1 MPNKHI
7 LKRLSGVQGFLMSA
21 FESGADMTS
30 NSKGVERELFI
41 NRFLAEMLPPPYRLG
56 SGEATDRE
64 GNITGQ
70 LDIVLEYPF
79 LPSIPVFGTSQ
90 PRLYLA
96 DAVATVIEVKS
107 NVAEK
112 WKEVAKT
119 CATVKAL
126 KRTPGTYQKA
136 TMDGMI
142 NSGLPPF
149 ASRERIP
156 FIAVGYKGWRSRGLK
171 QKTMQD
177 RLKESCVDAILIIDE
192 SYYCT
197 NPEGELSGTV
207 EARGGF
213 AFWAFISAVHETTK
227 YITRSTIRLGD
238 YVDERA
244 KPIRT
249 KC

>member
-1 MPNKHI
+1 
-7 LKRLSGVQGFLMSA
+7 MSA
-21 FESGADMTS
+21 FESGIGMTS
-30 NSKGVERELFI
+30 NDKGTERELFI

-70 LDIVLEYPF
+70 LDIVLEFPF

-96 DAVATVIEVKS
+96 DAVASVIEVKS
-107 NVAEK
+107 DLAKE
-112 WKEVAKT
+112 WKDVVKT
-119 CATVKAL
+119 CSTVKTL
-126 KRTPGTYQKA
+126 KRSPGTYQKA

-142 NSGLPPF
+142 NSGMPPF
-149 ASRERIP
+149 TSKERIP
-156 FIAVGYKGWRSRGLK
+156 FVAVGYKGWHSQGLR
-171 QKTMQD
+171 QRTMQE
-177 RLKESCVDAILIIDE
+177 RLRESCVDAILIIAE

-207 EARGGF
+207 EARGAF
-213 AFWAFISAVHETTK
+213 AFWSFISAVHETTK
-227 YITRSTIRLGD
+227 YIERSTIRLGD
-238 YVDERA
+238 YVDQKA

-249 KC
+249 DF